1 MYWEYYVYIFCSSLA
16 SFETEKFQNFVREE
30 NLTAAVV
37 LKQKSFKMCM
47 RKISLQL
54 GEFWNR
60 KVSKFCRRRKFSS
73 GWVLKQKVLKMCM
86 RKISLQ
92 LGEFWNRKVSKFCMR
107 RKFRSSWGFE
117 TEKFQNG
124 AWENCSGWS
133 SLKSKDFRNCNG
145 N

>member
-60 KVSKFCRRRKFSS
+60 KVSKFC
-73 GWVLKQKVLKMCM
+73 
-86 RKISLQ
+86 
-92 LGEFWNRKVSKFCMR
+92 MR

-133 SLKSKDFRNCNG
+133 SLKSKEFQKLQRELNGRLAEFVWFFWDRNPRINKQITG
-145 N
+145 E